1 MVQTPSD
8 PKASAQGG
16 QRPVQFTIL
25 SLVNILWRQL
35 LYKGQEKRKKPRDY
49 SIPFPFTLNP

>member
-25 SLVNILWRQL
+25 SRVNILWRQL
-35 LYKGQEKRKKPRDY
+35 LYKGQEKRK
-49 SIPFPFTLNP
+49 